1 MTEYVKLINN
11 FSLPRFNEIPNIDL
25 YMDQM
30 LAYIE
35 NALSPFYDAEKEKPL
50 TTSMV
55 NNYVKQG
62 LVPPTHKKKYSR
74 EHIAY
79 LIVTCILKQI
89 YSITEITRLITIQNS
104 SYPIEISY
112 DYLCTEL
119 ENILKSTFN
128 NEPIACDSGYTTK
141 PERLL
146 VRSSAIAFANKLYT
160 QKLGE
165 DIYAALLLNK
175 NNACR

>member
-1 MTEYVKLINN
+1 MEEYIKLIKA
-11 FSLPRFNEIPNIDL
+11 FKLPRFNEIPNIEL
-25 YMDQM
+25 YMDQL

-35 NALSPFYDAEKEKPL
+35 GVMVPICDVDKEKPL

-62 LVPPTHKKKYSR
+62 VIPPTCKKRYSR

-79 LIVTCILKQI
+79 LIVICILKQI
-89 YSITEITRLITIQNS
+89 YSITELGHLIAVQNS
-104 SYPIEISY
+104 SYTIEIAY

-119 ENILKSTFN
+119 ENTLNSTFSN
-128 NEPIACDSGYTTK
+128 VPILPDSGQTDK

-146 VRSSAIAFANKLYT
+146 VRNSAIAFAHKLYT
-160 QKLGE
+160 QKLCE
-165 DIYAALLLNK
+165 ELYKNLNL
-175 NNACR
+175 